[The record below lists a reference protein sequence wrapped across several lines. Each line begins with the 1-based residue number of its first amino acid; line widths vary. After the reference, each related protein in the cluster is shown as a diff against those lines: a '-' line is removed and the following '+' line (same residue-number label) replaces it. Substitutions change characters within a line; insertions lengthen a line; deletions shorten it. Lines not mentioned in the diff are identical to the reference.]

1 MNPRTNSFI
10 ICRIMSIPYQ
20 LVPEYLD
27 IGPGDI
33 LLEIGGNTG
42 KITEAYLPTVKRLLY
57 WSQNAILWSME
68 DRIDH
73 ILYLLKVMP
82 LLLNNTN

>member
-1 MNPRTNSFI
+1 
-10 ICRIMSIPYQ
+10 MSIPYQ

-42 KITEAYLPTVKRLLY
+42 KITEASSANCKEIVVLVPKRNIVEYEKSHRPL
-57 WSQNAILWSME
+57 
-68 DRIDH
+68 
-73 ILYLLKVMP
+73 LYLLKVMP

>member
-1 MNPRTNSFI
+1 
-10 ICRIMSIPYQ
+10 MSIPYQ

-42 KITEAYLPTVKRLLY
+42 KITEAYSANCKEIVVLEPKRNIVEY
-57 WSQNAILWSME
+57 GRSHRPHIIFIEGYAIVT
-68 DRIDH
+68 
-73 ILYLLKVMP
+73 K
-82 LLLNNTN
+82 

>member
-1 MNPRTNSFI
+1 
-10 ICRIMSIPYQ
+10 MSIPYQ

-42 KITEAYLPTVKRLLY
+42 KITEAYSANCKEIVVLEYGRSHRPHIIFIEDY
-57 WSQNAILWSME
+57 AIVT
-68 DRIDH
+68 
-73 ILYLLKVMP
+73 K
-82 LLLNNTN
+82 